1 MSGGHRD
8 QSKAPPRVHAVLL
21 NWSSYDFTAAC
32 IASLKKSEYP
42 FSRII
47 VVDNYSTDD
56 SCDRLQQEFADPQV
70 VFIRNPK
77 NVGFAGGMNIGFAR
91 ALALGADMVF
101 SVNNDTEIDPLCLGF
116 LVEALES
123 DSHAGVSGPAIM
135 YHKNPTRIWQ
145 AGGHFSRLRGGV
157 VVPLK
162 GRDIRELG
170 GESTRVEF
178 LSGCAVLIRK
188 SVLET
193 VGFFDTSYFFYS
205 EDLDYDL
212 RVLKAG
218 KTLVFVPKAR
228 LWHKIEEV
236 AKERTSPYVLYHLA
250 RSTVLVYRR
259 HFRPPYRWYAVL
271 LQFVL
276 YTPFRVVQ
284 IVKGGAG
291 SESLVAWLK
300 GLWTGMA
307 ENPAPAQEVRP
318 PQRSLG

>member
-1 MSGGHRD
+1 MTGGHGERT
-8 QSKAPPRVHAVLL
+8 KAMPRVHAVLL
-21 NWSSYDFTAAC
+21 NWSSYDFTAPC
-32 IASLKKSEYP
+32 IASLKRSAYP

-56 SCDRLQQEFADPQV
+56 SCDRLEREFADPQV

-101 SVNNDTEIDPLCLGF
+101 SVNNDTELDPSCLGL
-116 LVEALES
+116 LVEALEA
-123 DSHAGVSGPAIM
+123 DPTAGIAGPAIM

-145 AGGHFSRLRGGV
+145 AGGYFSRLRGGI

-162 GRDIRELG
+162 GRDIRELTA
-170 GESTRVEF
+170 ESTRVAF

-188 SVLET
+188 SVLEA

-218 KTLVFVPKAR
+218 MALVFVPKAR

-236 AKERTSPYVLYHLA
+236 AKERTSPYVLFHLA

-271 LQFVL
+271 LQFAL
-276 YTPFRVVQ
+276 YTPFRVLQ

-291 SESLVAWLK
+291 LQSLAAWLK
-300 GLWTGMA
+300 GLWTGMV
-307 ENPAPAQEVRP
+307 ENPVPAHEVRP
-318 PQRSLG
+318 PHRSTR